1 MHADIDN
8 NIIVKWR
15 RVEGGPIIHQVSD
28 YVPTSYF
35 GDFSIIKNK
44 YENIHKRYYKLKLL
58 QEDNSD
64 TIW

>member
-35 GDFSIIKNK
+35 GDFSIIKKK
-44 YENIHKRYYKLKLL
+44 YENIHKKVL
-58 QEDNSD
+58 QVEATSRR
-64 TIW
+64 